1 MPEPKEDRLCV
12 PCLLVFCAIA
22 ISIVL
27 LLKCIKFTCDR
38 NRRVARESSRDSVE
52 NELVDLDD
60 GGNKVVVNPDGEMM
74 AALTVN
80 PPYVEHTG
88 SLPQNPLPVC

>member
-38 NRRVARESSRDSVE
+38 NRRVARESTPCDDVVT
-52 NELVDLDD
+52 ELED
-60 GGNKVVVNPDGEMM
+60 GGNKIVVNPDGEMM
-74 AALTVN
+74 AGMTETI
-80 PPYVEHTG
+80 PDVE
-88 SLPQNPLPVC
+88 SRLKE

>member
-22 ISIVL
+22 IAILL

-38 NRRVARESSRDSVE
+38 NHRRVALESTPCDAIAT
-52 NELVDLDD
+52 ELVDLED
-60 GGNKVVVNPDGEMM
+60 GGNKIVVNPDGEMM
-74 AALTVN
+74 AGMNEVADVTSVSFQ
-80 PPYVEHTG
+80 G
-88 SLPQNPLPVC
+88 GPQR

>member
-27 LLKCIKFTCDR
+27 LLKCIKFTCDH
-38 NRRVARESSRDSVE
+38 NRRTARASTPCDTIAA
-52 NELVDLDD
+52 ELIDLGN
-60 GGNKVVVNPDGEMM
+60 GGNKIVVNPDGEMM
-74 AALTVN
+74 AAMTETI
-80 PPYVEHTG
+80 PDTA
-88 SLPQNPLPVC
+88 